1 MSLCLP
7 EFLFFF
13 GLHTCIPDTS
23 NPVYLRGGEDIIHT
37 FLLVKYF
44 FIHTVY
50 YMAKFSYVDIDS
62 DLVHKWS
69 VISVRPEWAAATQ
82 ALACK
87 AVSLLQ

>member
-7 EFLFFF
+7 EFFLFF
-13 GLHTCIPDTS
+13 TCIPDTS
-23 NPVYLRGGEDIIHT
+23 NPVYLRGGEDILHA

-69 VISVRPEWAAATQ
+69 AISVRPEWAAATQ
-82 ALACK
+82 ALACE
-87 AVSLLQ
+87 AVPLLQ